1 MAPPSKKQKRS
12 PLPTSRMT
20 RASLASVVAAASA
33 AHAAAVAA
41 AYASATPTTTT
52 TTPMPAAAASP
63 APALPAPA
71 PAPGPGPGPALAA
84 AAADDD
90 DDGDEYHPAQ
100 ALPATSA
107 KPSGAITA
115 LSKMPAARGADARTT
130 KALDLQRS
138 SNREA
143 YLAQCVGAVQTVPCK
158 SCLKDQGPWK
168 GCVLVSGFL
177 VGSCAN
183 CHYGG
188 EGGRCSFRPC
198 KFNHFPLPFLLFG

>member
-1 MAPPSKKQKRS
+1 
-12 PLPTSRMT
+12 MT
-20 RASLASVVAAASA
+20 
-33 AHAAAVAA
+33 
-41 AYASATPTTTT
+41 
-52 TTPMPAAAASP
+52 AAAASP

-71 PAPGPGPGPALAA
+71 PAPAAAAA

-90 DDGDEYHPAQ
+90 GDDDDEYHPAQ

-115 LSKMPAARGADARTT
+115 LSKMPAARRADARTT

-143 YLAQCVGAVQTVPCK
+143 YLAQCVGAVQTAPCK
-158 SCLKDQGPWK
+158 SCLKGQGPWK

-188 EGGRCSFRPC
+188 EGGRCSLRPR
-198 KFNHFPLPFLLFG
+198 KFNHFRVSFFLLGYFRVFFRYENLKFTRNSKIIPETLNKS